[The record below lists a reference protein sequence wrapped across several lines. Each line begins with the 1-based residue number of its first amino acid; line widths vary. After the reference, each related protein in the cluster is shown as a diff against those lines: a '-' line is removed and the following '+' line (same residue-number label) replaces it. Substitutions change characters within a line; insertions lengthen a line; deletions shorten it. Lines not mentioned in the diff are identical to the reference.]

1 MLIHL
6 EDTDSSA
13 IAKQLGTQVT
23 TGRVLTLIVVCSP
36 DDDIDCLITA
46 TNDASREHPSRVLML
61 VADPEAETAGVD
73 ADIHLG
79 GDAGASELV
88 VMHLRGDVARH
99 LDAVE
104 IGRAHV

>member
-36 DDDIDCLITA
+36 DDDIDC
-46 TNDASREHPSRVLML
+46 P
-61 VADPEAETAGVD
+61 
-73 ADIHLG
+73 
-79 GDAGASELV
+79 
-88 VMHLRGDVARH
+88 
-99 LDAVE
+99 
-104 IGRAHV
+104 